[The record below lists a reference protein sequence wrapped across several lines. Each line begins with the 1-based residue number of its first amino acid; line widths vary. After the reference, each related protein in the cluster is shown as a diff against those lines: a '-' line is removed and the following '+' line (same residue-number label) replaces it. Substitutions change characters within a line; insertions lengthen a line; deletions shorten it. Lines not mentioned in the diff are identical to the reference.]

1 MPRVT
6 GAADPLL
13 SKTFLGVLRLL
24 RWVIF
29 ELSVADEGLTV
40 QILAF
45 CGILMADFGVF
56 GLGPLGRLSACL
68 SFRADLVGISENTA
82 PPPQNLES

>member
-45 CGILMADFGVF
+45 AG
-56 GLGPLGRLSACL
+56 S
-68 SFRADLVGISENTA
+68 
-82 PPPQNLES
+82 